1 MNKVKIYWTY
11 QIIGWTLWIANEALF
26 YRDPE
31 ETFYLLVFRS
41 AITIAA
47 AIFISHSWR
56 WVLNNYNWLNIP
68 INALLFRGLLGV
80 LIMGATLSF
89 VNVSAALLLDKIPQS
104 IPYQH
109 YLSFQLVLLW
119 SKPFLFWSA
128 CYYFYRYW
136 QQKTTAELDKVKM
149 ESSLRENEAKVLRA
163 QMNPHFMFNALNSIR
178 ALILEDPAKAQKGI
192 TQLSNILRSSLLADR
207 RPTVTLSEELKTV
220 DDYLALEKIR
230 YEERLQVSKDID
242 PASLTLPI
250 PPMLLQTLVENAI
263 KHGVSKPIKGGFV
276 NLKTLVEDGLLYI
289 VIKNTGTFQA
299 KESEGFGLEN
309 TAQRLKLIFGPNA
322 HFNLQAQENNV
333 VSATIQVPLVDLN
346 KVLISKK

>member
-1 MNKVKIYWTY
+1 MY
-11 QIIGWTLWIANEALF
+11 QIVGWTLWIANEAFF
-26 YRDPE
+26 YRTPSE
-31 ETFYLLVFRS
+31 STSLLMVRS
-41 AITIAA
+41 VITIIA
-47 AIFISHSWR
+47 AIFISHAWR
-56 WVLNNYNWLNIP
+56 WILNNFNWLNIP

-80 LIMGATLSF
+80 LLMGATLSF
-89 VNVSAALLLDKIPQS
+89 INVSSAVLLTGVPERPPHAS
-104 IPYQH
+104 
-109 YLSFQLVLLW
+109 YLSFQFILLW

-136 QQKTTAELDKVKM
+136 QQKTTAEVDKVKI
-149 ESSLRENEAKVLRA
+149 EASLRENEAKVLRA

-178 ALILEDPAKAQKGI
+178 ALILEDPSKAQKGI

-242 PASLTLPI
+242 QASVNYPI

-276 NLKTLVEDGLLYI
+276 NIKTLVADGHLQI
-289 VIKNTGTFQA
+289 IIKNTGSFET

-309 TAQRLKLIFGPNA
+309 TAQRLKLIFGEEA
-322 HFNLQAQENNV
+322 HFQLKSLENDI
-333 VSATIQVPLVDLN
+333 VSATILIPIANLN
-346 KVLISKK
+346 KVLVTKK